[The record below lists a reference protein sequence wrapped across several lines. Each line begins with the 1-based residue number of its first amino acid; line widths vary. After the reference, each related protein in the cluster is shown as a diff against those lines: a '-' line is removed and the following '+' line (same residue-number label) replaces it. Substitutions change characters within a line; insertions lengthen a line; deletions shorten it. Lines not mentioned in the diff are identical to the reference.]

1 MCQGQLK
8 VWKNC
13 ASSVTFAVTE
23 LLYLK
28 DHYLREFDASVVCV
42 EANSVTF
49 DKTAFYPTG
58 GGQPND
64 TGIIRWKEGESK
76 ILDVSKRTGAVLHKI
91 DGQTPREGVMV
102 RGVIDWDRRYVFM
115 RYHSALHVLCGLV
128 YHMYGGLVTGGQ
140 IYLDR
145 ARMDFDLQDLGPDR
159 VQEIEKECN
168 KVIEA
173 GRPISVRFLPREEA
187 MKHPDLIRTKINL
200 VPPEIA
206 EVRVVEIE
214 GLDVQADGGT
224 HVANTKEIQGIKI
237 VKTANKGRINRRM
250 EIALASGIPS

>member
-1 MCQGQLK
+1 
-8 VWKNC
+8 
-13 ASSVTFAVTE
+13 VTE

-28 DHYLREFDASVVCV
+28 DHYLREFDAT
-42 EANSVTF
+42 VTGVGSNF
-49 DKTAFYPTG
+49 VTLDKTAFYPTG

-64 TGIIRWKEGESK
+64 TGILRLDGGESRVV
-76 ILDVSKRTGAVLHKI
+76 DVSKKTGSVQH
-91 DGQTPREGVMV
+91 MV
-102 RGVIDWDRRYVFM
+102 EEPAPPQGATVHGIIDWDRRYVFM

-140 IYLDR
+140 ISLEK
-145 ARMDFDLQDLGPDR
+145 ARMDFDLQDLNADR

-168 KVIEA
+168 KVIHA
-173 GRPISVRFLPREEA
+173 ARPIAVRFLPREEA
-187 MKHPDLIRTKINL
+187 MRHPDLIRTKINL
-200 VPPEIA
+200 VPSEIT
-206 EVRVVEIE
+206 EIRVVDIE

-250 EIALASGIPS
+250 EIVLTSPIP

>member
-1 MCQGQLK
+1 
-8 VWKNC
+8 
-13 ASSVTFAVTE
+13 VTE

-28 DHYLREFDASVVCV
+28 DHYLREFDATVTSVGS
-42 EANSVTF
+42 NFVTL

-64 TGIIRWKEGESK
+64 TGILRWDGGESRVV
-76 ILDVSKRTGAVLHKI
+76 DVSKKTGSVQHMV
-91 DGQTPREGVMV
+91 EGPAPPQGATVH
-102 RGVIDWDRRYVFM
+102 GIIDWDRRYVFM

-140 IYLDR
+140 ISLDK
-145 ARMDFDLQDLGPDR
+145 ARMDFDLQDLNPDR

-168 KVIEA
+168 KTIQA
-173 GRPISVRFLPREEA
+173 ARPIAVRFLPREEA

-200 VPPEIA
+200 LPPEIT
-206 EVRVVEIE
+206 EIRVVDIE

-224 HVANTKEIQGIKI
+224 HVANTKEILGIKV

-250 EIALASGIPS
+250 EIVLTSEIPQ

>member
-1 MCQGQLK
+1 VSVAIKCLEEL
-8 VWKNC
+8 C
-13 ASSVTFAVTE
+13 ASLVRFAVTE

-28 DHYLREFDASVVCV
+28 DHYLREFDASVADL
-42 EANSVTF
+42 ETDSVTF

-58 GGQPND
+58 GGQQND
-64 TGIIRWKEGESK
+64 TGVIRWDNCECKVV
-76 ILDVSKRTGAVLHKI
+76 DVSKKAGNVLHKLE
-91 DGQTPREGVMV
+91 GQKPPQGKIVH
-102 RGVIDWDRRYVFM
+102 GILDWDRRYVFM

-140 IYLDR
+140 IYPDR

-224 HVANTKEIQGIKI
+224 HVANTKEIQGIKV

-250 EIALASGIPS
+250 EIVLTPMSPQ

>member
-1 MCQGQLK
+1 MHGGELK
-8 VWKNC
+8 DSRNL
-13 ASSVTFAVTE
+13 ASSVRSAVTE

-28 DHYLREFDASVVCV
+28 NHYLREFDASVVTAQ
-42 EANSVTF
+42 ANSITL

-64 TGIIRWKEGESK
+64 TGIVRWEGGESRVV
-76 ILDVSKRTGAVLHKI
+76 DVSKKTGAVLHAMN
-91 DGQTPREGVMV
+91 GQIPPQGTTIHGIV
-102 RGVIDWDRRYVFM
+102 DWDRRYVFM

-145 ARMDFDLQDLGPDR
+145 ARMDFDLQDLGQDR
-159 VQEIEKECN
+159 LHEIEQECN
-168 KVIEA
+168 KVIGA

-200 VPPEIA
+200 VPPQITEI
-206 EVRVVEIE
+206 RVVEIE

-237 VKTANKGRINRRM
+237 VKTANKGRINKRM
-250 EIALASGIPS
+250 EIALAPSNLV